1 VWPTTTLHGFSAQGV
16 SNALACDEQCGRT
29 GQVAIDAQDAAVA
42 DEHGRALVLGR
53 RDGGHCD
60 ALAVLLC

>member
-1 VWPTTTLHGFSAQGV
+1 MLHGFSAQGV
-16 SNALACDEQCGRT
+16 SNALAYNEQYGRT

-42 DEHGRALVLGR
+42 DKHGRALVLGQR
-53 RDGGHCD
+53 KGRHSD